1 MGATLARIEKGLP
14 AATSDRLFKSLLDP
28 AVASIVFVGYSGS
41 DFFDVDPFL
50 AGLPPGAMEG
60 REVLWIS
67 HRRDETGLG
76 DCEGHVNPQ
85 DFHSLRRH
93 FETIG
98 ARGDAARTTLLAG
111 PWVFPFSRAS

>member
-1 MGATLARIEKGLP
+1 M
-14 AATSDRLFKSLLDP
+14 
-28 AVASIVFVGYSGS
+28 
-41 DFFDVDPFL
+41 
-50 AGLPPGAMEG
+50 
-60 REVLWIS
+60 LWIS

-111 PWVFPFSRAS
+111 PWVFPFRELHEATRQLQITDRQRLRLYMASTVSGLSRGPRRLSRHLWSFVQRNKGA